1 MSIIKFRKVL
11 VSSHQILFKL
21 NSEAPIMTK
30 ISEKEK
36 MNSESEV
43 RADSVCHHL
52 FIENPSGYKH
62 TLFNSEVSEKLSS
75 RQSKKTQ
82 RVSITDLSAMSE

>member
-1 MSIIKFRKVL
+1 MKFRKVL
-11 VSSHQILFKL
+11 VSSYQTFFKL

-43 RADSVCHHL
+43 RADSVCCHL
-52 FIENPSGYKH
+52 FTENPSGHKC
-62 TLFNSEVSEKLSS
+62 TLFNPEISEELSS
-75 RQSKKTQ
+75 RQSKK
-82 RVSITDLSAMSE
+82 A